1 MILVTGETQTITIG
15 DVLAGDPVVED
26 QYEQA
31 DADIAHGDDD
41 YTCEGVE
48 MPDGRV
54 AVVMVLDDRG
64 PGVQADTGNVSGSTV
79 AGRVRDAYN
88 AAKGLP

>member
-1 MILVTGETQTITIG
+1 MILVTGPTQAITLG
-15 DVLAGDPVVED
+15 DVLSGDTVTTD

-31 DADIAHGDDD
+31 DADIPHGDVD
-41 YTCEGVE
+41 YTCQGIVL
-48 MPDGRV
+48 PDGRV

-64 PGVQADTGNVSGSTV
+64 AGVEADTSNVNGSTV

-88 AAKGLP
+88 DAKGL

>member
-1 MILVTGETQTITIG
+1 
-15 DVLAGDPVVED
+15 
-26 QYEQA
+26 
-31 DADIAHGDDD
+31 
-41 YTCEGVE
+41 

-64 PGVQADTGNVSGSTV
+64 DGVSADTSNVNGSTV

-88 AAKGLP
+88 QAKGV

>member
-1 MILVTGETQTITIG
+1 MLLTTGATQTMMIG
-15 DVLAGDPVVED
+15 DPAEGEASSTD

-31 DADIAHGDDD
+31 DADIPHGDSD
-41 YTCEGVE
+41 YTCQGVV

-64 PGVQADTGNVSGSTV
+64 DGVSADTSNVNGSTV

-88 AAKGLP
+88 QAKGV

>member
-1 MILVTGETQTITIG
+1 MILATGPTQTITLG
-15 DVLAGDPVVED
+15 DVLAGDPVVVD

-31 DADIAHGDDD
+31 DADIPHGDDD
-41 YTCEGVE
+41 YTCEGIE

-64 PGVQADTGNVSGSTV
+64 PGVEADTGNVSGSVV
-79 AGRVRDAYN
+79 ARRVRDAYN
-88 AAKGLP
+88 AAKGL

>member
-1 MILVTGETQTITIG
+1 MILVTGPTQTITLG
-15 DVLAGDPVVED
+15 DVLSGDTVTTD

-31 DADIAHGDDD
+31 DADIPHGDVD
-41 YTCEGVE
+41 YTCQGIEL
-48 MPDGRV
+48 PDGRV

-64 PGVQADTGNVSGSTV
+64 AGVEADTGNVNGSTV

-88 AAKGLP
+88 AAKGL

>member
-1 MILVTGETQTITIG
+1 MILVTGPTQAITLG
-15 DVLAGDPVVED
+15 DVLSGDTVTTD

-31 DADIAHGDDD
+31 DADIPHGDGD
-41 YTCEGVE
+41 YTCQGIELL
-48 MPDGRV
+48 DGRV

-64 PGVQADTGNVSGSTV
+64 AGVEADTGNVNGSTV

-88 AAKGLP
+88 AAKGL

>member
-1 MILVTGETQTITIG
+1 MILASGPTQTITLG
-15 DVLAGDPVVED
+15 DVLSGDTVTTD

-31 DADIAHGDDD
+31 DADIPHGDVD
-41 YTCEGVE
+41 YTCEGIE

-64 PGVQADTGNVSGSTV
+64 AGVQADTGNVNGSTV

-88 AAKGLP
+88 AAKGL

>member
-1 MILVTGETQTITIG
+1 MILATGPTQTITLG
-15 DVLAGDPVVED
+15 DVLSGDTVTTD

-31 DADIAHGDDD
+31 DADIPHGDDD
-41 YTCEGVE
+41 YTCEGIE

-64 PGVQADTGNVSGSTV
+64 AGVQADTANVSGSVV

-88 AAKGLP
+88 AAKGL